1 MSIRLTKLLSII
13 KTKLSDYLIN
23 ITIYLDYHNN
33 YDCHYFH
40 YTLKIKKCCLD
51 FVVVIKYYFYYS
63 FVILYDMLLYIVMII
78 QTIYCSSFLINN
90 VLMI

>member
-33 YDCHYFH
+33 YDCH
-40 YTLKIKKCCLD
+40 I
-51 FVVVIKYYFYYS
+51 
-63 FVILYDMLLYIVMII
+63 
-78 QTIYCSSFLINN
+78 
-90 VLMI
+90 